1 MHTFQSLERE
11 AIGGAG
17 RDVDQKPRFAP
28 PLVLLGVDVER
39 RAADLAELH
48 VMERNRQLTVLQ
60 AHRGTAVAAAPRLKE
75 RQRPVGGHEAMNHL
89 EGRRGSANSGRTII
103 MSRSRHL

>member
-1 MHTFQSLERE
+1 MHTLQSLERE
-11 AIGGAG
+11 AIGGAR

-39 RAADLAELH
+39 RAADLAELY
-48 VMERNRQLTVLQ
+48 VMDCNRQLTVLQ

-75 RQRPVGGHEAMNHL
+75 RQRPMGGLEATNHL
-89 EGRRGSANSGRTII
+89 ERRRGSAYRRRTI
-103 MSRSRHL
+103 MGRGRRL

>member
-1 MHTFQSLERE
+1 MHTLESLERE

-17 RDVDQKPRFAP
+17 RDIDQKPRFAP
-28 PLVLLGVDVER
+28 SLVLFGVDVER

-48 VMERNRQLTVLQ
+48 VVERYRQLTLLQ

-75 RQRPVGGHEAMNHL
+75 RQRPMGGLETTNHL
-89 EGRRGSANSGRTII
+89 ERRRGSANRRRAIMGRG
-103 MSRSRHL
+103 RHL